1 MKTELLEC
9 ELTLTREILGT
20 IPKNKEVYS
29 KYVATKCADAG
40 LSEKEVE
47 TVPDIEE
54 KGWTGFRTDEKGPFL
69 PDYMIRGFLK
79 AAAMALKGQSDIKAY
94 KSKID
99 NLVFVF
105 PDRIRLEQG
114 GKTVKAPDG
123 DYERPLRAMTMQG
136 PRVTLAKSDMINSG
150 AKIKFTIEIVGNK
163 DGITKAWIK
172 ELFDYGRLSGLGQF
186 RNGGFGKFPGVKK

>member
-40 LSEKEVE
+40 LSEKE
-47 TVPDIEE
+47 
-54 KGWTGFRTDEKGPFL
+54 WTGFRTDEKGPFL